1 MKLMPSKEFRR
12 RLGEVL
18 AGDET
23 VVITNRGKRVAIVVP
38 LESDLG
44 PKVEKLMRR
53 GWFSAFAGIIKTPYP
68 TNFAEEIDD
77 VLYGPVSQEA
87 TAEGDRQLAEGFVP
101 PRLVAEEL
109 SPSAHPRANSAK
121 TRTGRRKPHREEVP
135 DAPPVV

>member
-38 LESDLG
+38 IESDLG
-44 PKVEKLMRR
+44 PKVEKLLHR
-53 GWFSAFAGIIKTPYP
+53 GWFSALAGIIKTPYP

-77 VLYGPVSQEA
+77 VLYGPVSEEA
-87 TAEGDRQLAEGFVP
+87 EAEWERVLAEGFVP
-101 PRLVAEEL
+101 PKLFGEEPE
-109 SPSAHPRANSAK
+109 PSAHPGAKSGK
-121 TRTGRRKPHREEVP
+121 TRTGRRKPDREEVT